1 MTAPIV
7 GPRTVAQLEDA
18 LAVLDRALDDDAR
31 AACDA
36 LVHPGNAVVDFHNTA
51 GWMRA
56 TVDLIRWPVEPHC
69 TPVHPK

>member
-1 MTAPIV
+1 M
-7 GPRTVAQLEDA
+7 
-18 LAVLDRALDDDAR
+18 LDLALDDDAR

-56 TVDLIRWPVEPHC
+56 AVLRWRLLHAR
-69 TPVHPK
+69 K

>member
-7 GPRTVAQLEDA
+7 GPRTLAQLDDA
-18 LAVLDRALDDDAR
+18 LAVIERSLDDDAR
-31 AACDA
+31 GACDA

-56 TVDLIRWPVEPHC
+56 AVR
-69 TPVHPK
+69 